1 VAHIRIL
8 YKFLAE
14 LLALKLKQ
22 QEMKRFNFLP
32 VVVAFVLM
40 ITAVGCT
47 TMTGAEDGYSRSRA
61 DRVYVDD
68 PYRGTVVLERDPYTG
83 RYYEV
88 NPYGSYNTRTYR
100 GSNGYYGRTNNSRYY
115 NRNYRTNREVYE
127 RGNQNT
133 QRPTDDQIKDRQK
146 SRDEARRKVLGN

>member
-1 VAHIRIL
+1 
-8 YKFLAE
+8 
-14 LLALKLKQ
+14 
-22 QEMKRFNFLP
+22 MKRFNFLP

-47 TMTGAEDGYSRSRA
+47 TMTGPQDEYSRSRA
-61 DRVYVDD
+61 ERVYVDD

-88 NPYGSYNTRTYR
+88 DSYGSYNTRTYR
-100 GSNGYYGRTNNSRYY
+100 GNNGSYGRNKSRYY
-115 NRNYRTNREVYE
+115 NNRNYRTNTETYE
-127 RGNQNT
+127 RNNQNT
-133 QRPTDDQIKDRQK
+133 QRPSDDQLRDRQK

>member
-1 VAHIRIL
+1 
-8 YKFLAE
+8 
-14 LLALKLKQ
+14 
-22 QEMKRFNFLP
+22 MKRFNFLP

-47 TMTGAEDGYSRSRA
+47 TMTGTQDEYYERGRTE
-61 DRVYVDD
+61 RVYVDD

-88 NPYGSYNTRTYR
+88 NPYGSYNTRVYR
-100 GSNGYYGRTNNSRYY
+100 GNSGYYGRNNNSRYY
-115 NRNYRTNREVYE
+115 NRNNRTSRETYE

-133 QRPTDDQIKDRQK
+133 QRPTDDQIRDHQK
-146 SRDEARRKVLGN
+146 SRDEARKKVLGS